1 MSALKMRFIGGPLSG
16 QVVWVEDDCTS
27 LNVQIAAKG
36 ETLKRTVEYR
46 RDGQTLLFV
55 EER

>member
-1 MSALKMRFIGGPLSG
+1 MRFIGGPLSG
-16 QVVWVEDDCTS
+16 QVVWVEDDCVA

-36 ETLKRTVEYR
+36 DTLKRTAEYR
-46 RDGQTLLFV
+46 RDGQTLQFV

>member
-1 MSALKMRFIGGPLSG
+1 MRFIGGPLSG
-16 QVVWVEDDCTS
+16 QVVWVEDECVS

-36 ETLKRTVEYR
+36 ETMKRTVEYR
-46 RDGQTLLFV
+46 RDGQTLQFV